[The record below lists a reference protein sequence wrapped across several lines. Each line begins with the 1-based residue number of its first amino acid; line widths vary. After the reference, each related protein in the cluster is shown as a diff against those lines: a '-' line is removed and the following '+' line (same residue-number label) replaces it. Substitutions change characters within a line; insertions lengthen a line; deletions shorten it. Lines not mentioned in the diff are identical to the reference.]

1 MKKVIL
7 SIFSLAFILQ
17 VSNAQNSSDMQS
29 SSNGQSSFVFGL
41 KGGANYSNQYD
52 SKTSDFTSKSKLG
65 FVGGAYIAI
74 PLGQYFGIQPE
85 VLFSQKGF
93 TSSGKVLGSNYD
105 LTRTTN
111 YIDVPLLLTIK
122 PISYLSIVAGPQYS
136 YLIKQKNVFSNNVFT
151 TAQTN
156 EFNNENL
163 RKNVLGFLGGVDIN
177 VKSLVIGLRAGWDI
191 QNNNGDGTTTTP
203 RYKNAWTQATVG
215 FRLY

>member
-7 SIFSLAFILQ
+7 SIFTIAFILQ
-17 VSNAQNSSDMQS
+17 VSNAQS
-29 SSNGQSSFVFGL
+29 GFVFGV

-52 SKTSDFTSKSKLG
+52 SKTSDFTSTSKFGLAVGAFLG
-65 FVGGAYIAI
+65 I
-74 PLGQYFGIQPE
+74 PLGQYFGVQPE
-85 VLFSQKGF
+85 IHFSQKGF
-93 TSSGKVLGSNYD
+93 KADGKVLGSPYD

-122 PISYLSIVAGPQYS
+122 PIDYLSIVVGPQYS
-136 YLIKQKNVFSNNVFT
+136 YLIKQKDVFSNNIFST
-151 TAQTN
+151 EQTKA
-156 EFNNENL
+156 FDNENL
-163 RKNVLGFLGGVDIN
+163 RKNVLGFVGGVDIN
-177 VKSLVIGLRAGWDI
+177 VKNLVIGLRVGWDV

>member
-7 SIFSLAFILQ
+7 SIFAIAFILQ
-17 VSNAQNSSDMQS
+17 FSKAQS
-29 SSNGQSSFVFGL
+29 GFLFGL
-41 KGGANYSNQYD
+41 KGGANYSNEYD
-52 SKTSDFTSKSKLG
+52 SKTSDFTSTSKFG
-65 FVGGAYIAI
+65 FAGGAFFAI
-74 PLGQYFGIQPE
+74 PIGKYLGIQPE

-93 TSSGKVLGSNYD
+93 KAEGKVLGSPYD

-122 PISYLSIVAGPQYS
+122 PIEYVSIVVGPQYS
-136 YLIKQKNVFSNNVFT
+136 YLIKQKDVFSNNVFST
-151 TAQTN
+151 EQTK
-156 EFNNENL
+156 EFDNENL
-163 RKNVLGFLGGVDIN
+163 RKNVLGFIGGVDIN
-177 VKSLVIGLRAGWDI
+177 VKNLVIGLRAGWDV